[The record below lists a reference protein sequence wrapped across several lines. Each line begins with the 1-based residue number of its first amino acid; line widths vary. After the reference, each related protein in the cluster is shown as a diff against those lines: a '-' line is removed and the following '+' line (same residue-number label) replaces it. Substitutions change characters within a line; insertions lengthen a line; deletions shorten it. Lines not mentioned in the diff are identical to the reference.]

1 MTRISSCRTWRRLPG
16 PVLAALAV
24 IAALTAAPVS
34 AAASTGTGPATET
47 SLGQAFEAGRH
58 IPGSDIAGIR
68 PGTLH
73 TGTASGTE
81 WAIASFTPS
90 ASAGKQAA
98 AGFQDGAATGVFKY
112 RSGTWRLVTTGPY
125 GCGEGLP
132 GTLK

>member
-58 IPGSDIAGIR
+58 IPGSDIAGI
-68 PGTLH
+68 
-73 TGTASGTE
+73 
-81 WAIASFTPS
+81 
-90 ASAGKQAA
+90 
-98 AGFQDGAATGVFKY
+98 
-112 RSGTWRLVTTGPY
+112 
-125 GCGEGLP
+125 
-132 GTLK
+132 